1 MGVYR
6 SRVALVLLTI
16 ALMGSVVPHATAGQR
31 VSTRRVARGV
41 IYKVFKRTKPRQK
54 IRLVSV
60 KLSKRP
66 ALGVA
71 LGTNELPGFE
81 RTSSMARRFGAI
93 AAVNGDYARPSGRPV
108 MTFANAGQ
116 IAQTPL
122 TWGRNFAVS
131 SDESSTYVGHPKVA
145 VRAIKDSIG
154 LDHRVNRVNNGRPG
168 LNQVALYTPRAGGLE
183 RPPKRACSARLY
195 RKGAVSL
202 SEDGEWVQAG
212 YEIDKVRCSYR
223 PLALR
228 GGTVIAT
235 PRRSRRAP
243 AISSLE
249 KGQRL
254 RLQWSLGWRGVLET
268 VGGNPTLIERGKI
281 MVGRSSDPFF
291 RRNPRTGVGTTRDG
305 RVLLVTVDGRQR
317 RYSVGMTLRA
327 FAKFFKSQ
335 GARWALNLDG
345 GGSTTMVV
353 RGKVRNR
360 PSDGSERPVSSALLV
375 LPGRKR
381 LARKISTSQQ
391 TPTDPFPAIELP
403 RVPDAERVWSRIAD
417 DPASTKGMESAL
429 VGSGR
434 SRR

>member
-1 MGVYR
+1 MGVTR
-6 SRVALVLLTI
+6 SRVAVVLLVL
-16 ALMGSVVPHATAGQR
+16 ALVAAVIPRAEAGQR
-31 VSTRRVARGV
+31 VTTRRIARGV
-41 IYKVFKRTKPRQK
+41 TYKVIKRTKPRQK
-54 IRLVSV
+54 IRVVSV

-81 RTSSMARRFGAI
+81 RTSSMARRYGAI
-93 AAVNGDYARPSGRPV
+93 AGINGDYARPSGRPV
-108 MTFANAGQ
+108 MTFANGGQ

-145 VRAIKDSIG
+145 VRAVKASIG
-154 LDHRVNRVNNGRPG
+154 LDHQVKRVNNGRPA

-183 RPPKRACSARLY
+183 LPPRRACSARLF
-195 RKGAVSL
+195 RKGTVGL
-202 SEDGEWVQAG
+202 SEEGEWVQAS
-212 YEIDKVRCSYR
+212 YEVDKVRCGVRRMTRS
-223 PLALR
+223 

-249 KGQRL
+249 AGQRL
-254 RLQWSLGWRGVLET
+254 RLMWSLGWRGVLET
-268 VGGNPTLIERGKI
+268 VGGNPTLIERGRI
-281 MVGRSSDPFF
+281 MVGWSSHPFF
-291 RRNPRTGVGTTRDG
+291 RRNPRTGIGTTRDG

-317 RYSVGMTLRA
+317 RYSVGMSLRA
-327 FAKFFKSQ
+327 FARFFKSQ

-360 PSDGSERPVSSALLV
+360 PSDGRERPVSSALLV
-375 LPGRKR
+375 LRRPKR
-381 LARKISTSQQ
+381 LARKITTTQQ
-391 TPTDPFPAIELP
+391 TATNPLAAIDLS
-403 RVPDAERVWSRIAD
+403 RWPDSERVWSRIAD

-429 VGSGR
+429 RRTRR